1 MIALGKDSF
10 YKHKFF
16 CPGKTKVTASPSA
29 SKQEECPKIEEGNIL
44 HPDCFLSTIAGE
56 NIAAVALS
64 LRGKNHIAQG
74 MVLQDYHKLQLMDD
88 QTIFVVVAD
97 GVGSEP
103 RADEGAE
110 IACTSAAAYFDTH
123 ISDVKKDPRTFMK
136 HSFKAAKDAIAAAA
150 RSAGIDARQMNTTL
164 HAAWMTE
171 KGVWWGHAGDGGIFL
186 MDDSGTLE
194 MPTEPMTAENGE
206 YVIPLLAGEAWWQFG
221 FSEGH
226 YQSVLLCTDGI
237 YGRITNRA
245 LRSAGIAM
253 DKAMA
258 ATFLSPWAFDWQG
271 GEGGVVRAM
280 SNIFRQPRPSDFYPR
295 MIQAMSHGGDTQ
307 QAERHIVSQVLPY
320 RQPLASLTSI
330 SDDIT
335 LAVIQRKKELPQS
348 KPVSYY
354 FPPDYHALND
364 RIAEILYSE

>member
-1 MIALGKDSF
+1 
-10 YKHKFF
+10 
-16 CPGKTKVTASPSA
+16 
-29 SKQEECPKIEEGNIL
+29 
-44 HPDCFLSTIAGE
+44 
-56 NIAAVALS
+56 
-64 LRGKNHIAQG
+64 
-74 MVLQDYHKLQLMDD
+74 
-88 QTIFVVVAD
+88 
-97 GVGSEP
+97 
-103 RADEGAE
+103 
-110 IACTSAAAYFDTH
+110 
-123 ISDVKKDPRTFMK
+123 
-136 HSFKAAKDAIAAAA
+136 
-150 RSAGIDARQMNTTL
+150 MNTTL

-221 FSEGH
+221 FSAGH

-280 SNIFRQPRPSDFYPR
+280 SNIFRKPRPSDFYPR
-295 MIQAMSHGGDTQ
+295 MIQAMSQGGDTQ

-348 KPVSYY
+348 KP
-354 FPPDYHALND
+354 FPIIFLLITT
-364 RIAEILYSE
+364 RLTTV